1 MSWLPVS
8 CGTARVAAA
17 SAAAAALLAAVPASS
32 AAARP
37 AVTWAPASSAAIHPG
52 IMTDTAGGPCTAN
65 FVFTD
70 AAGAV
75 YLGQAAHCALPESAT
90 DVNGCTSRSLPLG
103 TPVSLG
109 GSGVS
114 GPMVYSS
121 WLSMQERG
129 ESEASACA
137 NNDFALIKVPAD
149 AVARVNPSV
158 PVFGGPTGVAT
169 GPLTYGDP
177 VMTYGNSN
185 LRGGIETLSPQ
196 RGFAIGTGADGWY
209 HLVYTV
215 LPGVPGDS
223 GSGFLDGEGR
233 AFGDLIDVNPFPP
246 ASNGVGDLSRQ
257 LAYARA
263 HSGIKGLALV
273 PGTEKFTGP

>member
-1 MSWLPVS
+1 VPGPFSV
-8 CGTARVAAA
+8 R
-17 SAAAAALLAAVPASS
+17 AAALAAAVGMLT
-32 AAARP
+32 AA
-37 AVTWAPASSAAIHPG
+37 APASVAAPVAAPARTWAAAGQATIHPG

-70 AAGAV
+70 AEGAV
-75 YLGQAAHCALPESAT
+75 YIGQAAHCALPEAAT
-90 DVNGCTSRSLPLG
+90 DVNGCRSASLPLG
-103 TPVSLG
+103 TPVGLG
-109 GSGVS
+109 SSGVT
-114 GPMVYSS
+114 GRIAYSS
-121 WLSMQERG
+121 WLTMQERA
-129 ESEASACA
+129 ESDAAACA
-137 NNDFALIKVPAD
+137 NNDFALIRVPGD
-149 AVARVNPSV
+149 EVGKVNPSV

-169 GPLTYGDP
+169 GPLAYGDR

-185 LRGGIETLSPQ
+185 LRGGIEEFSPQ
-196 RGFAIGTGADGWY
+196 RGFAVGTGAGGWY

-223 GSGFLDGEGR
+223 GSGFLDAQGR

-263 HSGIKGLALV
+263 HSGISGLELV
-273 PGTEKFTGP
+273 PGTEKFTGG

>member
-1 MSWLPVS
+1 VPESSSL
-8 CGTARVAAA
+8 RAAA
-17 SAAAAALLAAVPASS
+17 LAAAAALLAAGAQAVPAS
-32 AAARP
+32 AAPP
-37 AVTWAPASSAAIHPG
+37 AWAPAAEASIHPG

-70 AAGAV
+70 AKGAT
-75 YLGQAAHCALPESAT
+75 YIGQAAHCALPESAT
-90 DVNGCTSRSLPLG
+90 DVNGCRSKSLPLG
-103 TPVSLG
+103 TGVGLG
-109 GSGVS
+109 SSGVT
-114 GPMVYSS
+114 GRMVYSS
-121 WLSMQERG
+121 WLTMQERG
-129 ESEASACA
+129 EKDAAACA
-137 NNDFALIKVPAD
+137 NNDFALIRIPD
-149 AVARVNPSV
+149 EAVGEVNPSV

-169 GPLTYGDP
+169 GPLAYGDR

-185 LRGGIETLSPQ
+185 LRGGIEAFSPQ
-196 RGFAIGTGADGWY
+196 RGFAVGTGADGWY

-223 GSGFLDGEGR
+223 GSGFLDAQGR

-263 HSGIKGLALV
+263 HSGIAGLELV
-273 PGTEKFTGP
+273 LGTERFTGG